1 MAVNEEKLH
10 IFDKPRNVR
19 ILLGLLY
26 LVCGLLAIADFWIH
40 RHAYHPLE
48 ELPLFYGIYG
58 FVGCVTLVM
67 AAKEL
72 RKLVMRG
79 EDYYDR
85 D

>member
-1 MAVNEEKLH
+1 MAVNKEKPH
-10 IFDKPRNVR
+10 IFDEPRNVR
-19 ILLGLLY
+19 RLLGLLY
-26 LVCGLLAIADFWIH
+26 LACGLLAVADFWIH
-40 RHAYHPLE
+40 RHAVHPLE
-48 ELPLFYGIYG
+48 GLPLFYGIYG

-72 RKLVMRG
+72 RKLVMRR